1 MDMLFSGASDLVS
14 YGPGVDARALAILLA
29 VLAAVALAFG
39 AQFQNDAV
47 VEKGKQAPK
56 KGAKLGRGSLS
67 LKQLFALLSKPKWL
81 SGTAFMAIGIVLQL
95 AALSLAPLIVV
106 QPVGA
111 IALVIT
117 SLLNA
122 KVTKTKLNRGTII
135 AVSLCTVGIAAF
147 VAMASGVADETVLND
162 DRLREVLGVLG
173 VILVIF
179 TVLFFTLGRHAKAL
193 TYVIG
198 AGVLYGFVATLAKV
212 VIQRIYQS
220 EFEWLT
226 LLCLIALIGAVSLG
240 SWFVQNAY
248 SSGPPDLVIAGLTVI
263 DPLVAVSIGIVILGE
278 ATSASLPVII
288 GFGFSAV
295 VAVIGVI
302 LLSKVHPEL
311 SRPRAQTEGKI

>member
-1 MDMLFSGASDLVS
+1 MGSEMDLVAI
-14 YGPGVDARALAILLA
+14 GPGVDARALAIFLA

-47 VEKGKQAPK
+47 SGTGPK
-56 KGAKLGRGSLS
+56 ALKKPANKGRGSLS
-67 LKQLFALLSKPKWL
+67 IKQLASLFAKPRWL
-81 SGTAFMAIGIVLQL
+81 SGTAFMGLGIVLQL
-95 AALSLAPLIVV
+95 GSLSLAPLIVV
-106 QPVGA
+106 QPIGA

-122 KVTKTKLNRGTII
+122 KITKTPLNRGTILAI
-135 AVSLCTVGIAAF
+135 SLSTLGIAAF
-147 VAMASGVADETVLND
+147 VAMASGVANETVLTD

-179 TVLFFTLGRHAKAL
+179 AALFFTVGKRAKAL
-193 TYVIG
+193 TYVVG

-212 VIQRIYQS
+212 VIQRIYQGD
-220 EFEWLT
+220 FEWLT
-226 LLCLIALIGAVSLG
+226 IACLIALLGAVALG

-248 SSGPPDLVIAGLTVI
+248 ASGPPDLVIAGLTVI

-278 ATSASLPVII
+278 ATGASLPVVI
-288 GFGFSAV
+288 GFGLSAL
-295 VAVIGVI
+295 VAVIGVY

-311 SRPRAQTEGKI
+311 MHKPTKG

>member
-1 MDMLFSGASDLVS
+1 MDMLFSEANQLLA
-14 YGPGVDARALAILLA
+14 YGPGLDARALAIFLA
-29 VLAAVALAFG
+29 ILAAVALAFG

-47 VEKGKQAPK
+47 SDKNSATQKKLGKI
-56 KGAKLGRGSLS
+56 GRGSLS
-67 LKQLFALLSKPKWL
+67 IKQLFSLLIKPKWL
-81 SGTAFMAIGIVLQL
+81 SGTAFMALGIGLQL

-122 KVTKTKLNRGTII
+122 RVTKTRLNRGTII
-135 AVSLCTVGIAAF
+135 AISLCTLGIAAF
-147 VAMASGVADETVLND
+147 VAMASGVANETLLND

-173 VILVIF
+173 IILAIF
-179 TVLFFTLGRHAKAL
+179 TVLFFTLGRQAKAL

-212 VIQRIYQS
+212 VIQRIYQTQ
-220 EFEWLT
+220 FEWLT
-226 LLCLIALIGAVSLG
+226 VFCLVALIGAVSLG

-278 ATSASLPVII
+278 ATSANLPVML
-288 GFGFSAV
+288 GFGLSAI

-311 SRPRAQTEGKI
+311 THKPAKG